1 MNQEYLCT
9 QVISQGDETA
19 NPDCGCPTLRK
30 VDIGKDYIAEG
41 NTFVDVQE
49 EGEGRVLEESLDHSV
64 VQVVE
69 DGPDYATDHPHA
81 HFVAFGLEFVEEGGE
96 SADEGRAVEQVVLD
110 HVLGSLG
117 LVEDV
122 GEIGLIG

>member
-1 MNQEYLCT
+1 M
-9 QVISQGDETA
+9 
-19 NPDCGCPTLRK
+19 
-30 VDIGKDYIAEG
+30 DI
-41 NTFVDVQE
+41 QE
-49 EGEGRVLEESLDHSV
+49 EGEGRVLEESLNHPV

-69 DGPDYATDHPHA
+69 DGSDYAADHAHA
-81 HFVAFGLEFVEEGGE
+81 HFVAFGLELVEEGGE
-96 SADEGRAVEQVVLD
+96 GADEGRAVEQVVLD